1 MYYPSDKDL
10 NQLSHLINATRT
22 NPLYRD
28 FWSTNNVSSAVQVEK
43 KDETKVE
50 VQSETLEDI
59 QQELNSYI
67 GLEAIKKDVNSLI
80 NYIKIYQRRLQAKL
94 TVPEISWH
102 MVFTGN
108 PGTGKTTIAR
118 LMGRIFKVLDILP
131 KGHLVEAD
139 RSSLVAGY
147 VGQTAKKTKELIDS
161 AIGGV
166 LFIDEA
172 YTLSNSGSEND
183 FGREAIDTL
192 LKEMEDHRRDLIVI
206 VAGYNELMKNFIDS
220 NPGLRSRFNRYF
232 DFPDYTEKQLIEIFN
247 KICTDNSYHL
257 NKEAEKILVQEIRQL
272 VQNPSFGNAR
282 GVRNLFEKALMRQAD
297 RLVIIDHELTVD
309 ELMELVS
316 SDIMGLVV

>member
-10 NQLSHLINATRT
+10 NQLSKLIDATRT
-22 NPLYRD
+22 NPLYHD
-28 FWSTNNVSSAVQVEK
+28 FWSTNHAASATQAEK

-67 GLEAIKKDVNSLI
+67 GLEVIKKDINSLI

-118 LMGRIFKVLDILP
+118 LMGRIFKVLGILP

-172 YTLSNSGSEND
+172 YTLSNSGNEND
-183 FGREAIDTL
+183 FGREAIDIL

-206 VAGYNELMKNFIDS
+206 VAGYNELMENFIDS

-232 DFPDYTEKQLIEIFN
+232 DFPDYTEEQLIEIFN
-247 KICTDNSYHL
+247 KICTDNSYRL
-257 NKEAEKILVQEIRQL
+257 NKEAEKILVQEIRRSI
-272 VQNPSFGNAR
+272 QNPSFGNAR

-297 RLVIIDHELTVD
+297 RLVIIDRELTID

-316 SDIMGLVV
+316 SDIMGLII